1 MYETDKAPVFED
13 LDPLPV
19 IDLTENRVAHNKTY
33 TEPSLRKAIQA
44 YARREGLTDSEAGR
58 QLWLIAFCDKNVYGG
73 YKTRGL
79 AVREHKNESM

>member
-1 MYETDKAPVFED
+1 MEHDD
-13 LDPLPV
+13 LPV
-19 IDLTENRVAHNKTY
+19 VDVSENRDAHNKTY

-73 YKTRGL
+73 YKIRGTP
-79 AVREHKNESM
+79 AREHHNESM